1 MKRILITLVFSCLM
15 GATATFAQKVNG
27 VAVKDFTEDYVEIFE
42 IPSYGTISQVAV
54 DFGQKDNIW
63 SYNTSKLTDDAGKPI
78 EFNSIVAALNL
89 MSRNGY
95 ELVTS
100 YPAKEGDRTIQHFVL
115 RKKKS

>member
-1 MKRILITLVFSCLM
+1 MKRILIALAFCSLI
-15 GATATFAQKVNG
+15 GANAAFAQKVNG
-27 VAVKDFTEDYVEIFE
+27 IALKDLTEDYVEISE
-42 IPSYGTISQVAV
+42 IPSYGTTTQVAV

-63 SYNTSKLTDDAGKPI
+63 NYKTSALMDNDGKPI

-100 YPAKEGDRTIQHFVL
+100 YPAKVGERTVQRFVL
-115 RKKKS
+115 RKKKV